1 MWARH
6 HGSLQAYAGPSGVL
20 PGVLPQPE
28 SRRAVDRGSRINSQP
43 TYRGHLGAQR
53 PLHPSVHSCGCHSA
67 GLEVQSAA
75 RNSAGR
81 FMVRTPDV
89 APQFQTGGENG
100 LSHSFRWRELRG
112 WGRRCSPALD
122 PIRAAGLIQRG
133 RAGEHRLPHLRVG
146 LIPNSTT
153 SGVLRLIPQPPATSQ
168 LAGNGDLGSWR
179 IRKRRVPSARESG
192 YRRPLGT
199 FWRLA
204 DESKSRG
211 PHCQRASS
219 QGLLGIHF
227 DILHSSWTGM
237 G

>member
-1 MWARH
+1 
-6 HGSLQAYAGPSGVL
+6 L

-122 PIRAAGLIQRG
+122 SIRAAGLISCCHETPTRNG
-133 RAGEHRLPHLRVG
+133 KTAPWRSRL
-146 LIPNSTT
+146 
-153 SGVLRLIPQPPATSQ
+153 
-168 LAGNGDLGSWR
+168 GN
-179 IRKRRVPSARESG
+179 
-192 YRRPLGT
+192 
-199 FWRLA
+199 
-204 DESKSRG
+204 KSRG
-211 PHCQRASS
+211 IIAAFPSRARK
-219 QGLLGIHF
+219 QAVLA
-227 DILHSSWTGM
+227 T
-237 G
+237 

>member
-122 PIRAAGLIQRG
+122 PIRAAGLIQCG
-133 RAGEHRLPHLRVG
+133 RAGEHRLPHLR
-146 LIPNSTT
+146 S
-153 SGVLRLIPQPPATSQ
+153 SGHRKECLSPFSFCRETPTRNGKTAPWRSRL
-168 LAGNGDLGSWR
+168 GN
-179 IRKRRVPSARESG
+179 
-192 YRRPLGT
+192 
-199 FWRLA
+199 
-204 DESKSRG
+204 KSRG
-211 PHCQRASS
+211 IIAVFSEPRAQAS
-219 QGLLGIHF
+219 GPCHLKAVA
-227 DILHSSWTGM
+227 
-237 G
+237 